1 MKESFISLQV
11 IPNYFHL
18 TLVVAIS
25 KIKLPV
31 AAWQLYEQNGVHVTV
46 NFKS

>member
-18 TLVVAIS
+18 TLVVAS